1 MASKSTNAQK
11 EFRINQVMSMLTIG
25 KYRWEILSD
34 LSKEWKCSER
44 NVEKY
49 MAACTK
55 LLRNHYSKE
64 TADDILAKYNYLYND
79 ALVRGDKKL
88 AKNVLDSMSKVG
100 GYITDKIELSGQL
113 SINTIRCV
121 EIKKEDDLNDQ

>member
-11 EFRINQVMSMLTIG
+11 ELRIKQVMTMLTIG
-25 KYRWEILSD
+25 RYRWEIISE

-64 TADDILAKYNYLYND
+64 TADDILSKYNFLYND

-100 GYITDKIELSGQL
+100 GYITDKVELSGQL
-113 SINTIRCV
+113 LINTIKLV
-121 EIKKEDDLNDQ
+121 EIKKSEDE

>member
-1 MASKSTNAQK
+1 MGSRITNAQK
-11 EFRINQVMSMLTIG
+11 EFRINQVMSLLTIG
-25 KYRWEILSD
+25 KFRWEILAH

-64 TADDILAKYNYLYND
+64 TADDILSKYNYLYNN
-79 ALVRGDKKL
+79 ALARGDQKL
-88 AKNVLDSMSKVG
+88 AKNTLDSMAKVG
-100 GYITDKIELSGQL
+100 GYITDKVELSGQVSL
-113 SINTIRCV
+113 NTIRLV
-121 EIKKEDDLNDQ
+121 EIKRGDKDSGD

>member
-11 EFRINQVMSMLTIG
+11 EFRINQVMSLLTIG
-25 KYRWEILSD
+25 KFRWEILAQ
-34 LSKEWKCSER
+34 LTKEWNCSER

-64 TADDILAKYNYLYND
+64 TADDILSKYNFLYND
-79 ALVRGDKKL
+79 ALVRNDKKL
-88 AKNVLDSMSKVG
+88 AKNVLDSMAKVG
-100 GYITDKIELSGQL
+100 GYMMERVDITSGGEKLQNIFNIIKPDDK
-113 SINTIRCV
+113 
-121 EIKKEDDLNDQ
+121 